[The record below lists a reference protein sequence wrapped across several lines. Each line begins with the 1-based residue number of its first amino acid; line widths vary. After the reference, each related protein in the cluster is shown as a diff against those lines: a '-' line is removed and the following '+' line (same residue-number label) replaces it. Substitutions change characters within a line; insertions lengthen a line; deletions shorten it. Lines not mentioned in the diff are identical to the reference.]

1 MKFLTHS
8 LLSKMIIPILVIFG
22 LALVFLIYYIPREI
36 DARMVE
42 QAKFAGQQTATQF
55 KALRKYYVKNIVN
68 KVVKGS
74 DLRPA
79 INHKDNEKTFPLP
92 ATLIHDLSDILKNE
106 GTQVSLYSAY
116 PFPNRKQRKLDAFQS
131 SAWEHLKKDPESV
144 HLKKEKLNGNT
155 YLRIAIADRMV
166 ADTCVRCHN
175 SHPQTPKNDW
185 KLGDVRGVLE
195 IRSDISTQVAANNT
209 TSIKI
214 IAVLILV
221 LVAIIATIVVV
232 YRRVVTHKLD
242 QVRNTLE
249 QLAKGEGDLTVRID
263 EVGNDE
269 ITDVAHWINEFLGQH
284 RNFINQI
291 ADSTAQLAASA
302 EELAAITVETSTGL
316 SSQETQTDMVATA
329 VNEMA
334 ATVQEVAT
342 NAANAE
348 SAAKEAD
355 REAQGGRAVVSQSAE
370 SIRLLAQE
378 VENASDVIK
387 HLHSDSED
395 IGGVLDVIKG
405 IAEQTNLLA
414 LNAAIEAARAG
425 EKGRG
430 FAVVADEVR
439 TLASR
444 TQQSTNEIQ
453 EMIERLQ
460 QGTQN
465 AVEVMERGRAA
476 AEASV
481 EQSAEAGNS
490 LDAITR
496 TVSRISEI
504 NVQIASAAEEQST
517 VAEEINRNVIS
528 INDIAQQTSNG
539 GQNITQASEELTKL
553 AHTLQKAIGRYK
565 Y

>member
-1 MKFLTHS
+1 MKFLTHG
-8 LLSKMIIPILVIFG
+8 LLSKIIIPILVIFG
-22 LALVFLIYYIPREI
+22 LALVFLIYYIPREL
-36 DARMVE
+36 DARMIE
-42 QAKFAGQQTATQF
+42 QAKFSGQQTAIQF

-68 KVVKGS
+68 KVAKGS

-79 INHKDNEKTFPLP
+79 INHKNNEKAFPLP
-92 ATLIHDLSDILKNE
+92 ATLIHDLSKILKNE
-106 GTQVSLYSAY
+106 GTQVLLYSAY
-116 PFPNRKQRKLDAFQS
+116 PFPNRKQRKLDTFQS
-131 SAWEHLKKDPESV
+131 NAWKHLQKDPESV
-144 HLKKEKLNGNT
+144 HLQKETINGHT
-155 YLRIAIADRMV
+155 YIRVAIADRMV
-166 ADTCVRCHN
+166 SDTCVSCHN

-195 IRSDISTQVAANNT
+195 IRSDLSAQVAANNLA
-209 TSIKI
+209 SIKI
-214 IAVLILV
+214 ISAFIAVLL
-221 LVAIIATIVVV
+221 AIIATIVVV
-232 YRRVVTHKLD
+232 YRRVVTRKLG

-249 QLAKGEGDLTVRID
+249 HLAKGEGDLTVHID
-263 EVGNDE
+263 EEGHDE

-284 RNFINQI
+284 RNFISKI

-302 EELAAITVETSTGL
+302 EKLAVITVETSTGL
-316 SSQETQTDMVATA
+316 TSQETQTDMVATA
-329 VNEMA
+329 INEMA

-355 REAQGGRAVVSQSAE
+355 QEALSGRAIVSQSAE

-378 VENASDVIK
+378 VENASNVIK
-387 HLHSDSED
+387 HLRTDSED

-460 QGTQN
+460 QGAKN
-465 AVEVMERGRAA
+465 AVDVMEKGRAA

-504 NVQIASAAEEQST
+504 NVQIASAAEEQTT

-528 INDIAQQTSNG
+528 ISDIAQQTSNG
-539 GQNITQASEELTKL
+539 GQNIMRASEELTRL
-553 AHTLQKAIGRYK
+553 AHTLQEAISRYK